1 MNPMRSTS
9 SPASLRSTVPLLA
22 LAAAVGCAADAAPLG
37 PPLGASEPPVDAHRT
52 PAPELAAEREG
63 FLPTTPTPERSAA
76 AIAEL
81 RGRGAEGLAAILRE
95 YDAASPAQKPA
106 LASTV
111 DAVAAQRYATVSR
124 LFWHTDLPSAQ
135 AEAARTGKPILAL
148 RMLGRLDEDLSCA
161 NSRFFRTA
169 LYPDRQV
176 AQLLR
181 ERFILLW
188 TTERPVPRVTIDFG
202 DGRRMMSTVTGNSVH
217 YVLDA
222 DGGVL
227 DALPG
232 MYAPKVFA
240 DELRG
245 ALAIADELRHLRTTR
260 PEQAELRLAAYR
272 QAEIAAIDAAF
283 ENKGAVAWSPR
294 RYLFGREEA
303 RTRMDQAQRSA
314 FGKGLVERPLLLEI
328 APGTDPGTIHPSE
341 IAQWASIGQSMFAI
355 GSGGSRPEPE
365 DPAAEGAVD
374 RSTVERRSIAKRR
387 RAAAA
392 GYRLVSAMM
401 SPFARPR
408 GENVQQ
414 LPLELPVVFD
424 ERSRELI
431 LAVVAAEPGAPARRR
446 SAEPEATASPTQ
458 LLLSTGR
465 RPEWDDA
472 LIARFEQRV
481 VADTAQNQVL
491 LRTAILRHIGVRPFT
506 PSLDDLNAWVYQ
518 QVFSTPRDD
527 AWLGLRTPDEFSG
540 LPGDGVVVPAAPREA
555 TATARA
561 SQVGNGYTRR
571 R

>member
-1 MNPMRSTS
+1 MDPTRSTIP
-9 SPASLRSTVPLLA
+9 PAPLRSSASLLA
-22 LAAAVGCAADAAPLG
+22 LAAAVSCTAAAAPL
-37 PPLGASEPPVDAHRT
+37 PPPPGGNEPPVDAHR
-52 PAPELAAEREG
+52 APTSEVAAEREG
-63 FLPTTPTPERSAA
+63 FLPTTPAPERSAA

-81 RGRGAEGLAAILRE
+81 RGRGAAGLASILRE
-95 YDAASPAQKPA
+95 YDAASPARKPA

-111 DAVAAQRYATVSR
+111 DAVAAQRYATASR
-124 LFWHTDLPSAQ
+124 LFWHTDLPTAQ

-176 AQLLR
+176 AELLR

-245 ALAIADELRHLRTTR
+245 ALALAAELRQLRQLRATD
-260 PEQAELRLAAYR
+260 PAQVELRLAAYR
-272 QAEIAAIDAAF
+272 EAELAAIDLAF
-283 ENKGAVAWSPR
+283 QNKGAVVWSPR
-294 RYLFGREEA
+294 RYLFARQEA
-303 RTRMDQAQRSA
+303 RTRMEQAQGAALSKA
-314 FGKGLVERPLLLEI
+314 LVERPILLEI
-328 APGTDPGTIHPSE
+328 APGTDPGSIHPSE
-341 IAQWASIGQSMFAI
+341 ISQWASIGQSMFAI
-355 GSGGSRPEPE
+355 GSGGARAEPE
-365 DPAAEGAVD
+365 GPAAD
-374 RSTVERRSIAKRR
+374 RSTVEPAAKRR
-387 RAAAA
+387 GAAAAA

-401 SPFARPR
+401 SPFAPPR
-408 GENVQQ
+408 REDAQ

-424 ERSRELI
+424 ERSRQLI
-431 LAVVAAEPGAPARRR
+431 LAVVAAEPGAPPRRR
-446 SAEPEATASPTQ
+446 TAAPAAAASSTQ
-458 LLLSTGR
+458 LLSPTGR

-481 VADTAQNQVL
+481 VADTAQNQVM
-491 LRTAILRHIGVRPFT
+491 LRTAILRHLGISPVT
-506 PSLDDLNAWVYQ
+506 PPLDELNAWVYQ

-540 LPGDGVVVPAAPREA
+540 LPGDGVVVSAGAPREA
-555 TATARA
+555 TATARTSRA
-561 SQVGNGYTRR
+561 GNGYTRR